1 MKTHSRKCTN
11 KALGDFALKILIIDT
26 IYASVMERIGVFN
39 RPLSSE
45 TFGDLTATVA
55 EEKFGAG
62 VMYDAELSALGHEGF
77 LVYAN
82 SLKSQLAWSE
92 SSRKLGAVP
101 FGWRKWQLISRIPIL
116 GRFLH
121 NRSTKVRILLQQI
134 REVQPDVVY
143 CLDIN
148 FLNSQLLGLIKK
160 SVPIVVGQ
168 IASPL
173 PPRSFYLGYDH
184 IFSAHPQQV
193 EHFRSLGISSSWLP
207 LAFDKSHTREFD
219 DTGWPVRSRDVTFVG
234 SFGRHQRNTGAI
246 MKAVGQL
253 NPSLE
258 IFTVTPAS
266 KLRRW
271 GLASFYRGEAWGD
284 AMRTIF
290 AESKVVINRHGPIAS
305 GFAVNNRLFE
315 ATGMGAVLVTEDA
328 KNIQDLFAPELE
340 VVTYSS
346 PADAAAKVQIILNNY
361 EKYESVGR
369 AGQARTWAEHTHAN
383 RAQVIDATL
392 KGLMRRQGG

>member
-1 MKTHSRKCTN
+1 
-11 KALGDFALKILIIDT
+11 
-26 IYASVMERIGVFN
+26 MERIGVFT
-39 RPLSSE
+39 RPLGSE
-45 TFGDLTATVA
+45 NFSDLTDQVA
-55 EEKFGAG
+55 GEKFGAG
-62 VMYDAELSALGHEGF
+62 VMYHAELSALGHEGF
-77 LVYAN
+77 LLYAN

-92 SSRKLGAVP
+92 STRKLRAVP
-101 FGWRKWQLISRIPIL
+101 FSWRKWQLISRIPIL

-134 REVQPDVVY
+134 EDFKPDVVY

-148 FLNSQLLGLIKK
+148 FLNKQLLRLIKE
-160 SVPIVVGQ
+160 SVPLVVGQ

-184 IFSAHPQQV
+184 IFSAHPKQV
-193 EHFRSLGISSSWLP
+193 EHFTSLGVSSSWLP

-219 DTGWPVRSRDVTFVG
+219 ERNWPVRSRDVTFVG
-234 SFGRHQRNTGAI
+234 SFGRHQRNTRAI

-258 IFTVTPAS
+258 IFTVTPLS

-271 GLASFYRGEAWGD
+271 GLASFYKGEAWGD

-328 KNIQDLFAPELE
+328 KNIQDLFVPELE
-340 VVTYSS
+340 VITYSS
-346 PADAAAKVQIILNNY
+346 PADAAAKVQTILNNY
-361 EKYESVGR
+361 EKYEGVGR
-369 AGQARTWAEHTHAN
+369 AGQARTHAEHTHAN

-392 KGLMRRQGG
+392 QGLIRKQGS